1 MNYFEDF
8 GYSFYDDDVDLPA
21 YDSSY
26 IPEYD
31 NGRKAIDW
39 LFRYCN
45 EHGYFSQDED
55 DLYLAVIPKDKYKE
69 TLEDIKNAFPYESE
83 AELRLLIKNNIGI

>member
-1 MNYFEDF
+1 MHYFDGF
-8 GYSFYDDDVDLPA
+8 GDSFDDYDIDLPW

-31 NGRKAIDW
+31 SGREAIDW

-45 EHGYFSQDED
+45 ENGYFTQDED
-55 DLYLAVIPKDKYKE
+55 DSYLARIPKEKYKE
-69 TLEDIKNAFPYESE
+69 ALADIKNAFPYESE